1 MANWLVW
8 HVGISLITARQ
19 YVLVA
24 HKLEDFPLLAA
35 EFAAGRVSY
44 SRVRALCRFITSE
57 SEVDLV
63 RLARFTV
70 APQLER
76 MAAAFER
83 VERQRNPGAAGDQS
97 ERRDLMLIQEDE
109 GTWIIRGR
117 LPADL
122 GTVLSNAMQME
133 MAQQRSDDS
142 AASRNTDRRGIR
154 ENDSIAS
161 PKTGRDE
168 TGNNDSAASLLAD
181 RTAAQR
187 RVDALLALVERGH
200 LSRTASTEPTPSE
213 GPQPTRPLIVIHRF
227 PDGDELQN
235 GPAIDPAMADR
246 YSCDADIIEAI
257 HPPKSTDPADVAG
270 GAQQNGKHAEPG
282 IAYGRRHRTPKPSL
296 RRFIAERDCSCR
308 HPGCN
313 RTANLHAH
321 HIHHWASG
329 GPTTAENLVML
340 CDEHHRLVHEHNWT
354 ISGSPSSELRFHRP
368 GLRPTHAYDGDLER
382 LIGDVTGPITPVLH
396 GDRFDLG
403 YIVST
408 FLHNNEIALAKA
420 AAKKLATNGDA
431 PNVSENAAA

>member
-35 EFAAGRVSY
+35 EFAAGRLSY
-44 SRVRALCRFITSE
+44 SRVRALCRFITPE

-83 VERQRNPGAAGDQS
+83 VERQRNPGVAGDQS
-97 ERRDLMLIQEDE
+97 DRRDVMLIQEDE
-109 GTWIIRGR
+109 GTWILRGR

-122 GTVLSNAMQME
+122 GAALSSAMHSE
-133 MAQQRSDDS
+133 MARQRSDDS
-142 AASRNTDRRGIR
+142 AASR
-154 ENDSIAS
+154 
-161 PKTGRDE
+161 KTGHHE
-168 TGNNDSAASLLAD
+168 MGGNDSAASLLAD

-187 RVDALLALVERGH
+187 RVDALLALVVRGH
-200 LSRTASTEPTPSE
+200 LAGTVPTEPTRGE
-213 GPQPTRPLIVIHRF
+213 GPESARPLIVIHRF
-227 PDGDELQN
+227 PDGDELQD

-246 YSCDADIIEAI
+246 YSCDADVVEAV
-257 HPPKSTDPADVAG
+257 HAPGSHDPRDDSDEG
-270 GAQQNGKHAEPG
+270 HRDHERTEPG

-296 RRFIAERDCSCR
+296 RRFIAERDGACR

-313 RTANLHAH
+313 RKANLHAH
-321 HIHHWASG
+321 HIRHWSGG

-340 CDEHHRLVHEHNWT
+340 CDEHHRLVHEHGWT
-354 ISGSPSSELRFHRP
+354 ISGSPSSELRFNRRCHRP
-368 GLRPTHAYDGDLER
+368 PKPYDGDLER
-382 LIGDVTGPITPVLH
+382 LIGDVTGPIAPVLY

-403 YIVST
+403 YIVSA
-408 FLHNNEIALAKA
+408 FLHNNEIALARA
-420 AAKKLATNGDA
+420 AAMKLVNVDL
-431 PNVSENAAA
+431 PNVGKEAAA